1 MSEHQIK
8 EVKKMCKAF
17 CISTNIKWTRKFERM
32 YVKEFFK
39 ARRMDIMS
47 IARRRA
53 LGIHPER
60 RKTTRHIEMLNTT
73 ASQAATEGETD

>member
-17 CISTNIKWTRKFERM
+17 CISANIKWTRKFERM
-32 YVKEFFK
+32 YVKEFFS

-53 LGIHPER
+53 LGIYKER
-60 RKTTRHIEMLNTT
+60 RKSARHMELLHTT
-73 ASQAATEGETD
+73 SQKATEGEPD